1 MFYGRFDTL
10 IRLYNKNCDKADLEI
25 KYFSVEVCDWETQLA
40 RIQNILET
48 WMFVQEQWLC
58 FEPIFTT
65 ADIACQMEAEA
76 KMFKVV

>member
-1 MFYGRFDTL
+1 MNYN
-10 IRLYNKNCDKADLEI
+10 RLLKMNCQIDDHEM

>member
-1 MFYGRFDTL
+1 MFIT
-10 IRLYNKNCDKADLEI
+10 
-25 KYFSVEVCDWETQLA
+25 VEVCDWETQLS

-65 ADIACQMEAEA
+65 ADIACKMETEGRL
-76 KMFKVV
+76 FKVRNIIYVFN

>member
-1 MFYGRFDTL
+1 M
-10 IRLYNKNCDKADLEI
+10 NCGTVFHEI
-25 KYFSVEVCDWETQLA
+25 KHFSVEVCDWETQLA